1 MPINHQDFIK
11 NYTSFKFHL
20 SNILPSNI
28 QVTSVGNIIV
38 LDSSYIIIRDKDDLS
53 NFVFGHVES
62 GETLTEALARESIE
76 EAGVSIQN
84 EHLLGY
90 ILCNKLKNTDT
101 NIKYQDISIIPIYI
115 SFVKKIVS
123 KELSFET
130 KGRELLSYKKARA
143 ILEKREDNKQLLNI
157 LIEAEEFIKGL
168 YSKLN
173 FDYKGIEILDVPIT
187 QVFNFCVNK
196 DSKFCLVRD
205 YGEQHFSLPGGGCE
219 LNENFFECCTR
230 ETREEAQLEIGEIQ
244 IMGVIQLDYL
254 DKNGY
259 ILQSVQHVRCCS
271 TYSETKEFVPGK
283 NGFEI
288 EERIFC
294 DFKELNNYVVWLQFD
309 SGKLILENVKN
320 YMSCR
325 L

>member
-1 MPINHQDFIK
+1 MFHK
-11 NYTSFKFHL
+11 TSKY
-20 SNILPSNI
+20 
-28 QVTSVGNIIV
+28 GN
-38 LDSSYIIIRDKDDLS
+38 
-53 NFVFGHVES
+53 
-62 GETLTEALARESIE
+62 T
-76 EAGVSIQN
+76 
-84 EHLLGY
+84 
-90 ILCNKLKNTDT
+90 
-101 NIKYQDISIIPIYI
+101 SIIPIYI

-130 KGRELLSYKKARA
+130 KDRELLSYKKAQA

-157 LIEAEEFIKGL
+157 LIEAEEFIKNL

-173 FDYKGIEILDVPIT
+173 FDYKGTEILDIPTT

-196 DSKFCLVRD
+196 NRKFCLVRD
-205 YGEQHFSLPGGGCE
+205 YGEQHFSLPGGGSE
-219 LNENFFECCTR
+219 LSEDFLKCCIR
-230 ETREEAQLEIGEIQ
+230 ETREEAQLEISEIE

-254 DKNGY
+254 DKNGHV
-259 ILQSVQHVRCCS
+259 LQSVQHVRCCS
-271 TYSETKEFVPGK
+271 RYSETKEFVPGK

-294 DFKELNNYVVWLQFD
+294 DFEELNNYIEWLGFD